1 MMSTPST
8 STQVAVEAL
17 PKLKYFFGRGE
28 EILWIKE
35 FMDSEICK
43 ILVLRGMAGVG
54 KTAIIS
60 RLVETYQDRKNIL
73 YLKLYPYSSLSGTL
87 SKLGGFLEK
96 LGRSKLSSYLSEA
109 KESIGLEGF
118 LTALQEDLGGSRV
131 LVILDDVH
139 LAREEITKVFTPL
152 MDMLDSTDAKLVISG
167 RMIPRFYDKR
177 DMLVRKR
184 LKEVVLGGLDEKSA
198 SELLNYRGI
207 EEQYHRQLY
216 SVTGGHPLML
226 ELATPGA
233 AVDAAEFIDKE
244 ILEPLSDQEKKVLGL
259 ASVFRAPF
267 PLEAIRSEADEATSR
282 KLTEKLLL
290 KGMDGSYEVHE
301 MLRMII
307 YNRLTAEEKIG
318 YHRLAGEFY
327 LNVGTESSL
336 IEAIYH
342 MIKGYKQPQAASIA
356 IERAAQL
363 VRAGYG
369 RALLEEMSQLQEAE
383 VPDYWPYVLILRGD
397 LMASMGQL
405 AEALKQYDTCVEYT
419 ESSSPKGGREVF
431 SYLWFGVSKE
441 FMRARALAYLKIGGV
456 QTKMGNAAA
465 AKEAYLQSHHLFK
478 ELGASE
484 VVEVEKALK
493 ELEM

>member
-1 MMSTPST
+1 MMSAQPTN
-8 STQVAVEAL
+8 TQVAAESL

-28 EILWIKE
+28 EILWVKE
-35 FMDSEICK
+35 FVESELCK
-43 ILVLRGMAGVG
+43 VLVLRGMAGVG

-60 RLVETYQDRKNIL
+60 KLVEMYQGKKNIL
-73 YLKLYPYSSLSGTL
+73 YLKLYPYSSLGGVL

-96 LGRSKLSSYLSEA
+96 LGRGRLSSYLSEV

-118 LTALQEDLGGSRV
+118 LAALQEDLGGSRV
-131 LVILDDVH
+131 LMILDDVH
-139 LAREEITKVFTPL
+139 LAREEVTKVFTPL
-152 MDMLDSTDAKLVISG
+152 MDTLDSTDAKLVVSG

-184 LKEVVLGGLDEKSA
+184 LKEVVLVGLDEKSA
-198 SELLNYRGI
+198 SELLKYRGI

-216 SVTGGHPLML
+216 SMTGGHPLML

-233 AVDAAEFIDKE
+233 VADAAEFIEKE
-244 ILEPLSDQEKKVLGL
+244 VLEPLSDAEKKVLGV

-267 PLEAIRSEADEATSR
+267 PLGVIRAEVDDAALR
-282 KLTEKLLL
+282 KLLDKLLL
-290 KGMDGSYEVHE
+290 KEVDGSYEVHE
-301 MLRMII
+301 MLRTMI
-307 YNRLTAEEKIG
+307 YSRLAAEEKVG

-342 MIKGYKQPQAASIA
+342 LIKGYRQPQAAAIA
-356 IERAAQL
+356 IERAVQL

-369 RALLEEMSQLQEAE
+369 RALLEEISTLQEDE
-383 VPDYWPYVLILRGD
+383 TPDYWPYVLILKGD
-397 LMASMGQL
+397 MMRSMGKL
-405 AEALKQYDTCVEYT
+405 AEALDQYQMCVEHT

-441 FMRARALAYLKIGGV
+441 FMRARALAYLRMGGV
-456 QTKMGNAAA
+456 QVKMGNVAA

-493 ELEM
+493 ELEG